1 VTGERLLAAAIAC
14 ACVAS
19 CDQKDDVAASQGTAV
34 QSEHARPSA
43 NCAARPAEFQNWDE
57 HARRLPKPVASPVKN
72 VIRVDRSGAIG
83 WNGAELQSQHGPFP
97 LVEDY
102 LGVVSKM
109 EPQPLTF
116 LDFEVGASCSSIER
130 VRTLMNTHLRCSV
143 GKTCF
148 QGSGPS

>member
-1 VTGERLLAAAIAC
+1 VAGGRLLAAATAW

-19 CDQKDDVAASQGTAV
+19 CDQQDDIGAQGAAV
-34 QSEHARPSA
+34 QTEHARPSA

-57 HARRLPKPVASPVKN
+57 YARRLPKPVGSPVKN
-72 VIRVDRSGAIG
+72 VVKVHRSGAIA
-83 WNGAELQSQHGPFP
+83 WNGAELQSRHGPFP

-116 LDFEVGASCSSIER
+116 LDFEAGASCSLIER
-130 VRTLMNTHLRCSV
+130 VRTVMNTNLRCRSEKV
-143 GKTCF
+143 CF
-148 QGSGPS
+148 QGPGPG